1 MAYIPKKQ
9 RETKE
14 QAALSFNNKAIV
26 PSDPKP
32 EGKLVLNVRVQKL
45 SDGSECTITTYSK
58 QPLE

>member
-1 MAYIPKKQ
+1 MAYIPKKL

-14 QAALSFNNKAIV
+14 QAALSFNNKANA
-26 PSDPKP
+26 PLTPAR

-45 SDGSECTITTYSK
+45 SDGSECTITTYSQ

>member
-1 MAYIPKKQ
+1 MAYIPKKL

-32 EGKLVLNVRVQKL
+32 EGNLVLNVRVQKL
-45 SDGSECTITTYSK
+45 SNGSECTIATYSK